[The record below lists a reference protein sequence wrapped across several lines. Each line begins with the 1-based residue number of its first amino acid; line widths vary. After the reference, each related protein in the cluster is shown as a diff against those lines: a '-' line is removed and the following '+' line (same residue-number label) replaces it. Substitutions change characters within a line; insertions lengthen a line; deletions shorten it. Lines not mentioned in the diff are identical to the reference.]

1 LFQGGFPEPVLHSHE
16 QPQFH
21 NLWMENYLADYVN
34 RDIRA
39 LFPRLNIHSFRR
51 FLSLLAQ
58 FSGHP
63 LNMSSMARALEV
75 TVPTIRDYLDIIH
88 QTFLWRNLPPYT
100 KNPMKKVQKSN
111 KGWFRDTGV
120 LHYYL
125 RINDIDNLMLHP
137 VAGFS
142 FESFATEEIIRG
154 LQATL
159 ATQLEYSYY
168 RTVDRS
174 EVDLVIEGPF
184 GIISWIGE
192 LYQGDED
199 PLWHTGQ
206 PRQQNR
212 RPDQQHRTDSGE
224 LSVRRAPLDSTAFHP
239 ATDYNHQ
246 YPPIEASPVSTLI
259 KDTKVTPEE
268 YLEGEELS
276 EYKHEYEDGRIIAMV
291 GASRNHN
298 IIQINLTLA
307 IGNHLLGKTCRV
319 FSSDMKV
326 RHENTFYYPDLSV
339 GCEQENHDQ
348 YLEHPLLVVEVFS
361 TSSEKRDRSI
371 KRLTYQ
377 AIPSLQEIL
386 LFSQDKMQA
395 ECYRRLG
402 NDWILERYQGN
413 EILRLDSVDLEV
425 PLEQIYDGV
434 ELKYTPGSPDAA

>member
-1 LFQGGFPEPVLHSHE
+1 MTSIAQSIRCLFQGGFPEPVLHSHE

-184 GIISWIGE
+184 GII
-192 LYQGDED
+192 
-199 PLWHTGQ
+199 
-206 PRQQNR
+206 
-212 RPDQQHRTDSGE
+212 
-224 LSVRRAPLDSTAFHP
+224 
-239 ATDYNHQ
+239 
-246 YPPIEASPVSTLI
+246 PIEIKLAS
-259 KDTKVTPEE
+259 
-268 YLEGEELS
+268 
-276 EYKHEYEDGRIIAMV
+276 
-291 GASRNHN
+291 
-298 IIQINLTLA
+298 Q
-307 IGNHLLGKTCRV
+307 
-319 FSSDMKV
+319 
-326 RHENTFYYPDLSV
+326 
-339 GCEQENHDQ
+339 
-348 YLEHPLLVVEVFS
+348 
-361 TSSEKRDRSI
+361 I
-371 KRLTYQ
+371 KRQSLRGLENFIKEMKIPYGILVNRGNRIEALTNNIVQ
-377 AIPSLQEIL
+377 IPVNYL
-386 LFSQDKMQA
+386 
-395 ECYRRLG
+395 
-402 NDWILERYQGN
+402 
-413 EILRLDSVDLEV
+413 
-425 PLEQIYDGV
+425 
-434 ELKYTPGSPDAA
+434 